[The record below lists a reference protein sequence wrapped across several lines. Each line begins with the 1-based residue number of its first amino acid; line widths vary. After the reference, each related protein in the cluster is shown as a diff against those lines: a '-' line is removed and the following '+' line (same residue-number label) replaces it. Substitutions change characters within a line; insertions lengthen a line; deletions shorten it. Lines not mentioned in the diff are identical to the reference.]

1 MTGYRDSQRL
11 GGGRDRRSTNT
22 LALAVVLAC
31 QLMVVLDGTV
41 IYAAL
46 PHLRADLRLA
56 RADLSWVQNA
66 YMLTFGGFMLL
77 GARIGDILGHRRVFL
92 TASAVFVLAS
102 SAGGLTQ
109 SLHGLLI
116 ARGLQGIAGAFAA
129 PSALALLMLL
139 FPEGAARVRAI
150 RLYTAVSGGG
160 SAAGLVLGG
169 VLTDFVSWRWVLF
182 INVPIGA
189 LLLMLG
195 PRCLPE
201 APRDG
206 GHFDAMGALTVTLG
220 TSLLVYGLVRC
231 VPDGAGHAGVL
242 ASLIAAGLLL
252 TTFVLIE
259 KGARQPIT
267 PLSLFANAQRSGAY
281 AGRMLLIGGMLGT
294 FFFLVQYVQDVLE
307 FSAFRAGLA
316 FLPLSVTQFLM
327 VMYGVPRLM
336 PRLGGKGLL
345 AGGLLIAASGM
356 VCLSRVNADTEF
368 FADLA
373 LPIMMLGIGT
383 GAALVPLTTAGIAGV
398 APRDAGAAS
407 GLINATHYIGGAL
420 GTAVVVFIVDLMR
433 SRAALSRAL
442 TGPTS
447 ESGAKAELTHALSV
461 SAATSAAFFVLALLI
476 VLVTIRRPRP
486 RTLPAA

>member
-1 MTGYRDSQRL
+1 MTGYRDSQCQGSGCNRL
-11 GGGRDRRSTNT
+11 PTSP
-22 LALAVVLAC
+22 LALAVILAC

-46 PHLRADLRLA
+46 PKLRADFGLA

-77 GARIGDILGHRRVFL
+77 GARAGDILGHRRVFL
-92 TASAVFVLAS
+92 AASAAFILAS

-109 SLHGLLI
+109 SIQGLLI
-116 ARGLQGIAGAFAA
+116 ARGLQGVAGAFAA

-139 FPEGAARVRAI
+139 FPAGAARLCAI
-150 RLYTAVSGGG
+150 SLYTAVSGGG

-169 VLTDFVSWRWVLF
+169 VLTDIGSWRWVLF
-182 INVPIGA
+182 VNVPIGA

-201 APRDG
+201 TPRND
-206 GHFDAMGALTVTLG
+206 GHFDSMGALTITLC

-231 VPDGAGHAGVL
+231 MPDGAEHPGVR

-252 TTFVLIE
+252 TAFVHIE
-259 KGARQPIT
+259 KRARRPIT
-267 PLSLFANAQRSGAY
+267 PLSLFADAQRSGAY
-281 AGRMLLIGGMLGT
+281 VGRMLLIGGMLGT
-294 FFFLVQYVQDVLE
+294 FFFLIQYVQEVLE

-327 VMYGVPRLM
+327 VMIGVPRIM
-336 PRLGGKGLL
+336 PRLGSKGLL
-345 AGGLLIAASGM
+345 MGGLLIATGGM
-356 VCLSRVNADTEF
+356 VCLSRVDAGAGF
-368 FADLA
+368 LSDLA
-373 LPIMMLGIGT
+373 LPITMLGIGT

-407 GLINATHYIGGAL
+407 GLINATHYIGGAI
-420 GTAVVVFIVDLMR
+420 GTAVVVFIADLAL
-433 SRAALSRAL
+433 SRAALARAL
-442 TGPTS
+442 TGSTS

-461 SAATSAAFFVLALLI
+461 AATTSAVFFALALLI
-476 VLVTIRRPRP
+476 VLATMHRPRS
-486 RTLPAA
+486 LPAA

>member
-1 MTGYRDSQRL
+1 MTGYRDSECL
-11 GGGRDRRSTNT
+11 GSGRDRLSTSP
-22 LALAVVLAC
+22 LALAVILAC

-46 PHLRADLRLA
+46 PKLRADLGLA
-56 RADLSWVQNA
+56 RVDLSWVQNA

-77 GARIGDILGHRRVFL
+77 GARTGDILGHRRVFL
-92 TASAVFVLAS
+92 AASAAFVLAS

-109 SLHGLLI
+109 SIQGLLV
-116 ARGLQGIAGAFAA
+116 ARGLQGIAAAFAA

-139 FPEGAARVRAI
+139 FPEGVARVRAI
-150 RLYTAVSGGG
+150 SLYTAVSGGG

-169 VLTDFVSWRWVLF
+169 ILTDVGSWRWVLF

-201 APRDG
+201 ATRNG
-206 GHFDAMGALTVTLG
+206 GHFDVMGALTITLG

-231 VPDGAGHAGVL
+231 VPDGAERPGVV
-242 ASLIAAGLLL
+242 APLIAAGLLL
-252 TTFVLIE
+252 TAFVHIE
-259 KGARQPIT
+259 KRARQPIT

-294 FFFLVQYVQDVLE
+294 FFFLVQYVQEVLE

-327 VMYGVPRLM
+327 VMVGVPRLM

-345 AGGLLIAASGM
+345 TGGLLIAASGM
-356 VCLSRVNADTEF
+356 VCMSRVSADTEF

-373 LPIMMLGIGT
+373 LPIVMLGIGT

-407 GLINATHYIGGAL
+407 GLINATHYIGGAM
-420 GTAVVVFIVDLMR
+420 GTAVVVFVVDLTLG
-433 SRAALSRAL
+433 RAALAR
-442 TGPTS
+442 GPTGS
-447 ESGAKAELTHALSV
+447 TLELKAKAELTHALSV

-476 VLVTIRRPRP
+476 VLVTMRRPRS
-486 RTLPAA
+486 LPAA